1 MKNHTNQFSDDKTSN
16 YSQAEVEHFNK
27 HAYMWWDT
35 EGPLKTLHQIN
46 PIRLKWIQSHVDLQ
60 NKHILDVGC
69 GGGILSDSMARQG
82 AKILG
87 IDVANE
93 AIETAKLHALDTNV
107 HVDYKSVPI
116 EEIADNPAY
125 NQAFDII
132 TCLEM
137 LEHVPK
143 PKSIIESCS
152 KLVKPNGL
160 VFFSTLNR
168 NLKTYLTAILG
179 AEYILKILPK
189 GTHTYNKC
197 IKPSELSSW
206 CEEFGLLPK
215 EFKGIG
221 YNPFFKSFYLQ
232 DSVDVNYLLM
242 CQKSN

>member
-1 MKNHTNQFSDDKTSN
+1 MTNQFLNSDSSSN
-16 YSQAEVEHFNK
+16 YSQSEVEHFNK
-27 HAYMWWDT
+27 HAYAWWDN

-46 PIRLKWIQSHVDLQ
+46 PIRLKWIQSHLDIQ
-60 NKHILDVGC
+60 NKILLDVGC
-69 GGGILSDSMARQG
+69 GGGILSDGMARGG
-82 AKILG
+82 AKVLG

-93 AIETAKLHALDTNV
+93 AIEVAKLHALDSGV
-107 HVDYKSVPI
+107 HVDYQSVTI
-116 EEIADNPAY
+116 ESIAGNPSY
-125 NQAFDII
+125 IGAFDAV

-137 LEHVPK
+137 LEHVPN
-143 PKSIIESCS
+143 PKSIIQSCA

-179 AEYILKILPK
+179 AEYILNMLPK
-189 GTHTYNKC
+189 GTHTYSKC

-206 CEEFGLLPK
+206 CEEFGLIPQ

-232 DSVDVNYLLM
+232 DSVDVNYLLV
-242 CQKSN
+242 CKKSA